1 MMRKL
6 SSAPFPVFKRRH
18 LATNP
23 KKKEKTFPSWKLHCC
38 HLQPVAST
46 WIWWHRINEWLL
58 FKQLRFIWWQFFSRW
73 GTTIYNISN
82 MTRYQMII
90 KVSNNKKV
98 LKLKK
103 MNVVIVIFFCLLVK
117 TKFVPK
123 FSAILEFR

>member
-1 MMRKL
+1 
-6 SSAPFPVFKRRH
+6 
-18 LATNP
+18 
-23 KKKEKTFPSWKLHCC
+23 
-38 HLQPVAST
+38 
-46 WIWWHRINEWLL
+46 
-58 FKQLRFIWWQFFSRW
+58 
-73 GTTIYNISN
+73 
-82 MTRYQMII
+82 MII